1 MRFHVAGSVR
11 ARCRTFDA
19 VNPTGTRRPSS
30 AERARAS
37 SVVDV
42 SLMSVGAWAIALS
55 LGNAMLTNEV
65 ITPASLSAPMNLAV
79 NPVIGTYRTSDGR
92 WINFNM
98 LQGFLGMYRDAVK
111 AAGKAPGPIVVRA
124 NVMMGDSPG
133 GADRMA
139 MSGSLDQIKDDVRRV
154 AELGVDQMFFDFYLT
169 LPPPEVQLRTVDEL
183 MKAAG

>member
-1 MRFHVAGSVR
+1 MTIAGGISAALF
-11 ARCRTFDA
+11 ARDRTGE
-19 VNPTGTRRPSS
+19 P
-30 AERARAS
+30 

-98 LQGFLGMYRDAVK
+98 LQPGRYFADVCKHLGSSTSSK
-111 AAGKAPGPIVVRA
+111 T
-124 NVMMGDSPG
+124 
-133 GADRMA
+133 
-139 MSGSLDQIKDDVRRV
+139 SGSRRPK
-154 AELGVDQMFFDFYLT
+154 G
-169 LPPPEVQLRTVDEL
+169 
-183 MKAAG
+183 